1 MSKTAETAVPPP
13 IAIAAFAGWNDA
25 GAAATDTV
33 TFIAEALEAEPFA
46 VIDPEGYCDFQVNR
60 PQAKFDAD
68 GNRHLLWP
76 TTDFLEGS
84 ANGRR
89 LVLVNGVE
97 PSFRWRSYCDEVLE
111 VLASRGIEQLI
122 ILGALLADVPHTRP
136 VPIKVTSLSTK
147 LSKSLALEPSTYE
160 GPAGIVSVLEVA
172 AWHNLALPSLAMW
185 AAVPH
190 YVAATPSPKAQLAL
204 LGEVELQLGTEF
216 DKTDLF
222 QEATSWQE
230 GVDSLA
236 AEDSEVAEYV
246 AKLEEAKDTLD
257 SPAAT
262 GEALA
267 KEFER
272 YLRRHKAD

>member
-1 MSKTAETAVPPP
+1 MPQTAKAAVPPP

-33 TFIAEALEAEPFA
+33 TFLAEALEAEPFA
-46 VIDPEGYCDFQVNR
+46 VIDPEGFCDFQVNR
-60 PQAKFDAD
+60 PQAKFDAE
-68 GNRHLLWP
+68 GNRCLYWP

-97 PSFRWRSYCDEVLE
+97 PSFRWQAYCDEVLE
-111 VLASRGIEQLI
+111 VLASRGVEQLI

-136 VPIKVTSLSTK
+136 VPVKLTSLSTE
-147 LSKSLALEPSTYE
+147 LSKALALEPSNYE
-160 GPAGIVSVLEVA
+160 GPAGIVGVLEYI
-172 AWHNLALPSLAMW
+172 AWTNAALPSLAMW

-216 DKTDLF
+216 DKTALYQD
-222 QEATSWQE
+222 AANWQE

-236 AEDSEVAEYV
+236 AEDSEVTEYV
-246 AKLEEAKDTLD
+246 AKLEAAKDTLD

-267 KEFER
+267 KELER